1 MNSDHPAF
9 QAISTLKSLG
19 LNTKGIEDQLA
30 EKADAAIAQPSEFD
44 LLYSLA
50 TPASWLPHFEHGVPT
65 LSPSTIRVGARL
77 TLTPGQR
84 ATLRERYEM
93 TPTRVVEVV
102 NFELYPGTKAIK
114 WLTLRSDLHVPESH
128 RKHILVHCLISDF
141 GNWYRSSVELD
152 QEAEKARE
160 DKPRAKRASAGKGV
174 EGRGSAESAL
184 ELAAKY
190 ALL

>member
-9 QAISTLKSLG
+9 QAIATLKHLG
-19 LNTKGIEDQLA
+19 FNTKSLDDQLA
-30 EKADAAIAQPSEFD
+30 EKTEATITQPSEFD
-44 LLYSLA
+44 LLYPLS

-141 GNWYRSSVELD
+141 GNWYRSSIELD
-152 QEAEKARE
+152 QEAEKAKESAPKGARRSK
-160 DKPRAKRASAGKGV
+160 KPEEKDSA
-174 EGRGSAESAL
+174 ATAL

-190 ALL
+190 AIL